1 MKAARSLPLRAAL
14 VAATAAAALLVSAFG
29 GYHTTGATATLGATA
44 SAEVETHADK
54 HNQADV
60 TFAQTMILHHRQAI
74 AMAEMARTRASSSDV
89 KALAVKIKKE
99 QAPEIR
105 TMAGWLNAWGEKVPR
120 GRYAMRH
127 GHPSGMAGMMNKKEM
142 HALNRASGKSFDTM
156 FLTMMIKHH
165 EGAVQMA
172 KAEKKHGSYGPAKAL
187 ANRIVITQ
195 TAEIAQMRKMLRTS

>member
-1 MKAARSLPLRAAL
+1 MHANRSLPLRAVVA
-14 VAATAAAALLVSAFG
+14 AATAAVALLVSAFSG
-29 GYHTTGATATLGATA
+29 HHTTGAATALRATA
-44 SAEVETHADK
+44 SAHVKTTTDK

-74 AMAEMARTRASSSDV
+74 GMAEMARTRASSSDV
-89 KALAVKIKKE
+89 KTLAVKVKKE

-105 TMAGWLNAWGEKVPR
+105 TMVGWLNAWGEKVPR
-120 GRYAMRH
+120 GMYGMRH
-127 GHPSGMAGMMNKKEM
+127 GHPSDMAGMMNKNEM

-156 FLTMMIKHH
+156 FLAMMIKHH

-172 KAEKKHGSYGPAKAL
+172 RTEKKHGSYGPAKAL

-195 TAEIAQMRKMLRTS
+195 TAEIAQMRKILQTS